1 MNSDPTD
8 SGKPPRLTDEQR
20 SGSLTGIGILL
31 GFSLTFTGQ
40 WSIGSG
46 KWIWRSAIAVLVAGV
61 GIVIQLSALFAI
73 LGLPQLSVEAHQNA
87 VGRFRFGVILM
98 LVAFALHVMV
108 DVLTDTGILKL
119 PTNW

>member
-1 MNSDPTD
+1 MNFDATN
-8 SGKPPRLTDEQR
+8 SGKPPRPTDEQR

-119 PTNW
+119 PNNW